1 MTYFV
6 YIIVFFSLMLFQTT
20 ILPAF
25 FDFFVIYDLLII
37 LVVYIGFYSTLLKGF
52 PVVILMGIV
61 MDCLSGGAFG
71 VFTSTYL
78 WLYIVVTV
86 VIQYLHV
93 ASRFL
98 LIIAVFFG
106 VIWENLIIIMTI
118 AMGDSGL
125 QFSSAL
131 IKNISI
137 QLLLVVLTGPPVFFL
152 IQIFHSIS
160 ESWFKVFKET
170 KEEKS
175 DF

>member
-1 MTYFV
+1 MTYLV

-37 LVVYIGFYSTLLKGF
+37 FVIYIGFYSTLMEGL
-52 PVVILMGIV
+52 PSVILMGLV

-71 VFTSTYL
+71 VFTTTYL
-78 WLYIVVTV
+78 WLYAVVTV

-98 LIIAVFFG
+98 LIIAVVSG
-106 VIWENLIIIMTI
+106 VLWGNLINIMTI
-118 AMGDSGL
+118 AMGNSGL
-125 QFSSAL
+125 QLSSGL
-131 IKNISI
+131 IQNISA
-137 QLLLVVLTGPPVFFL
+137 QLILVVFTGPPVFFL
-152 IQIFHSIS
+152 IKTFHSLC
-160 ESWFKVFKET
+160 EAWFKIINERKN
-170 KEEKS
+170 EKS